1 VPLDGAVLLGALFAL
16 IFVSAVLQSLSGFGF
31 ALLSAPLLTATIG
44 GPEAVS
50 TIIITGTVCDVAI
63 LAMRRSVPRPV
74 SREVWALAGWSVP
87 GMLVGAWLLAALPAS
102 GLQVFVACVV
112 VGAVILRMRSRE
124 RRVVVRPAWAVP
136 AGFLSGALSTS
147 TSLGGPPSVYY
158 LVHRGL
164 PPHAM
169 RDTLVTVSLL
179 RLPLSIA
186 ALVIAGTWETY
197 ELWLPLTGAALLGQ
211 VAGTR
216 AFHAFGSSRYERVVL
231 ALLVASALV
240 SVVALAIG

>member
-1 VPLDGAVLLGALFAL
+1 VQPDGFVLFSALFCL

-31 ALLSAPLLTATIG
+31 ALLSAPVLAATIG

-63 LAMRRSVPRPV
+63 LAMRRSVPRPAG
-74 SREVWALAGWSVP
+74 REVWALAGWSVP
-87 GMLVGAWLLAALPAS
+87 GMLVGTWLLTSLPAV

-112 VGAVILRMRSRE
+112 VGAVVLRMRSRE
-124 RRVVVRPAWAVP
+124 RGVVVRPGWAVP

-158 LVHRGL
+158 LVHRDL
-164 PPHAM
+164 TAHAM
-169 RDTLVTVSLL
+169 RDTLVTVSLV
-179 RLPLSIA
+179 RLPLA
-186 ALVIAGTWETY
+186 VATLVIAGTWETY
-197 ELWLPLTGAALLGQ
+197 ELWLPLVGAALLGQ
-211 VAGTR
+211 LVGAR

-231 ALLVASALV
+231 YLLVASALV
-240 SVVALAIG
+240 SVAALVIG

>member
-1 VPLDGAVLLGALFAL
+1 
-16 IFVSAVLQSLSGFGF
+16 
-31 ALLSAPLLTATIG
+31 
-44 GPEAVS
+44 
-50 TIIITGTVCDVAI
+50 
-63 LAMRRSVPRPV
+63 
-74 SREVWALAGWSVP
+74 
-87 GMLVGAWLLAALPAS
+87 
-102 GLQVFVACVV
+102 
-112 VGAVILRMRSRE
+112 
-124 RRVVVRPAWAVP
+124 
-136 AGFLSGALSTS
+136 
-147 TSLGGPPSVYY
+147 
-158 LVHRGL
+158 
-164 PPHAM
+164 M

-231 ALLVASALV
+231 ALLVTSALV

>member
-1 VPLDGAVLLGALFAL
+1 VHLDGGLLLSALVGL

-31 ALLSAPLLTATIG
+31 ALLSAPVLAATIG
-44 GPEAVS
+44 GAEAVS

-74 SREVWALAGWSVP
+74 GREVRALAGWSVP
-87 GMLVGAWLLAALPAS
+87 GTLVGAWLLAALPAT

-112 VGAVILRMRSRE
+112 IGAVVLRLRSRE
-124 RRVVVRPAWAVP
+124 RGVVVRPAWAVP

-158 LVHRGL
+158 LVHRDL
-164 PPHAM
+164 TPQAM
-169 RDTLVTVSLL
+169 RDTLVTVSLV

-186 ALVIAGTWETY
+186 ALVLAGTWETY
-197 ELWLPLTGAALLGQ
+197 GQWLPLVGAALLGQ
-211 VAGTR
+211 LVGAR
-216 AFHAFGSSRYERVVL
+216 AFHAFGSARYERVVL
-231 ALLVASALV
+231 GLLVASALV
-240 SVVALAIG
+240 SVGALTVG